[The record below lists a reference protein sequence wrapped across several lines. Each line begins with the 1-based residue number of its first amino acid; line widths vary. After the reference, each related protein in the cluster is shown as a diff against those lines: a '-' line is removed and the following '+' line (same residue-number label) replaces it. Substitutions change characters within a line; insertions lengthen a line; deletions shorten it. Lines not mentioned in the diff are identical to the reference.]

1 MRQTVQGAAQV
12 QISRKYL
19 AHFVECPLLTCISLG
34 EKLPLLAA
42 KLVPARP
49 PKARPVLQPQNRSH
63 RVMSHSS
70 TIDRESLQTL
80 LASAFA
86 VQQSQMD
93 SQSLSPIVKGARR
106 VKSVSLD
113 EDQALPVGNGT

>member
-1 MRQTVQGAAQV
+1 MKQMMLVATASGAVAPSMRQTVQGAAQV

-49 PKARPVLQPQNRSH
+49 PKAPQFCSPR
-63 RVMSHSS
+63 
-70 TIDRESLQTL
+70 
-80 LASAFA
+80 LAAP
-86 VQQSQMD
+86 
-93 SQSLSPIVKGARR
+93 L
-106 VKSVSLD
+106 
-113 EDQALPVGNGT
+113 